1 MAKVI
6 TLTGFMSR
14 QWKAAD
20 GEKFRRQVL
29 RNALRDSGG
38 EAVEIRLD
46 TGVIVDRIPSDAEA
60 AADGYSIDR
69 SV

>member
-1 MAKVI
+1 MVKTV

-14 QWKAAD
+14 QWTSAR
-20 GEKFRRQVL
+20 GEKFRKQVV
-29 RNALRDSGG
+29 RNALRESRG

-46 TGVIVDRIPSDAEA
+46 TGAIVDRIPSDAEA